1 MISYLLDLSLI
12 IENID
17 ILWTLSSI
25 QFFNNGGGGGGGGEN
40 GGYYV
45 DVSFSSSLG

>member
-1 MISYLLDLSLI
+1 MISYLLNLSLI

-25 QFFNNGGGGGGGGEN
+25 QFFNHGGGE
-40 GGYYV
+40 GEGAKMAV
-45 DVSFSSSLG
+45 TM

>member
-1 MISYLLDLSLI
+1 MISYLLNLSLI

-25 QFFNNGGGGGGGGEN
+25 QFFNHGGGGE
-40 GGYYV
+40 GEGAKMAV
-45 DVSFSSSLG
+45 TM

>member
-1 MISYLLDLSLI
+1 MISYLLNLSLI

-25 QFFNNGGGGGGGGEN
+25 QFFNHGGGGGGGGEN